1 MLKWLKNAWPWSSK
15 NPDDAIWPKDFK
27 VEDVKKALDKQAP
40 KPTLKK
46 ATTRSKTMP
55 LRKGTSDITR
65 NKNIAKEVKQGK
77 PVKQAVAI
85 GYAVQGEAIAKK
97 GGKAAAKSTSK
108 GKK

>member
-1 MLKWLKNAWPWSSK
+1 MTAEEIIKSWA
-15 NPDDAIWPKDFK
+15 AFQTEQTVK
-27 VEDVKKALDKQAP
+27 V

-55 LRKGTSDITR
+55 LRKGTSDTTR
-65 NKNIAKEVKQGK
+65 NKNIAKEVKAGK

-85 GYAVQGEAIAKK
+85 GYEVQREAIAKK
-97 GGKAAAKSTSK
+97 GGKAAAKSTLK